1 MAQPRR
7 PDPGDPLTA
16 FERAVRERVPSR
28 EAVLAEAKAQTARQ
42 RTRKKVL
49 GATVSVLCLA
59 ATLWM
64 LDPAWRTDDLRTGY
78 AQRQRLQLPDGSLAV
93 LNSATHLRI
102 EHRLRSRQ
110 FELLEGEAA
119 FTVAHGARPFIVRSQ
134 GVTVRDIGTV
144 FNVRSD
150 ARGVAVAVVE
160 GAVEVSTASVAPQR
174 LEGGQQVL
182 ASNQRLGRVT
192 ARAPSQASAWQQ
204 GKLRFDGTPLHEV
217 LADIRRYR
225 QAPVNLADPRL
236 AHLRVSG
243 EFDTAAIESLIDL
256 LPAILPVIVTRSGN
270 GTVTVSR
277 R

>member
-78 AQRQRLQLPDGSLAV
+78 VQRQRLQLPDGSLAV

-119 FTVAHGARPFIVRSQ
+119 FTVAHGAWPFIVRSQ

-150 ARGVAVAVVE
+150 ARGVAVAVLE

-204 GKLRFDGTPLHEV
+204 GKLRFDGTPLREV

-270 GTVTVSR
+270 GTVTVSGR
-277 R
+277 